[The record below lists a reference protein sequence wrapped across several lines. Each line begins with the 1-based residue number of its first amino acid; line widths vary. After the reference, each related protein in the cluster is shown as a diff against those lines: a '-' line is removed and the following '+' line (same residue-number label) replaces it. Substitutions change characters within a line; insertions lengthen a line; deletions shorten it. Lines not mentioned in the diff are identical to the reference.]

1 MCQKLYHINMA
12 SLLNIAKNIEIE
24 VISND
29 KKLSF
34 WGWSEH
40 SEAKEDLYDFWH
52 SITYDTTSYFIYFF
66 RYDKPCTYYDAILP
80 LRVLLLKY
88 TNPKVYE
95 LVCLL
100 MDHNEQLEANCKKR
114 RQTLV
119 DFLRKSCKLANDFSD
134 FEVHRV
140 LGILSVNS
148 FVVHDGGSDEA
159 NSDLIGNSLTIRIV
173 EALKLVEGQAK
184 SPLYC
189 IIFK

>member
-1 MCQKLYHINMA
+1 MNEKSFKIQYHN
-12 SLLNIAKNIEIE
+12 
-24 VISND
+24 
-29 KKLSF
+29 
-34 WGWSEH
+34 
-40 SEAKEDLYDFWH
+40 
-52 SITYDTTSYFIYFF
+52 F

-100 MDHNEQLEANCKKR
+100 MDHNDQLEANNKKR

-119 DFLRKSCKLANDFSD
+119 DFLRKSCKLDKDFSD
-134 FEVHRV
+134 HEVHTV

-159 NSDLIGNSLTIRIV
+159 NSDLIGIKGRRLSRHFV
-173 EALKLVEGQAK
+173 KCLKYLFGLFLKNFYLFQA
-184 SPLYC
+184 C
-189 IIFK
+189 ILGLL